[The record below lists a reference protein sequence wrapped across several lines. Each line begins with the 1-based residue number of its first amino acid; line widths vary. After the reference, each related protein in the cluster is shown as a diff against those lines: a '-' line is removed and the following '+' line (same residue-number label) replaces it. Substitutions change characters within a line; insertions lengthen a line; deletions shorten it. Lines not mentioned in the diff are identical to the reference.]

1 MGIPQN
7 AGMTRADLI
16 ALDEASYH
24 RRLASTP
31 GLALV
36 LFGGPDCGAC
46 RVAESRLPAAAPAGI
61 SLFKVDVQRA
71 TALARAFEVF
81 HLPELFLYRDGHF
94 HARLACEI
102 STPALAA
109 ALDRALAAPA
119 EEEP

>member
-1 MGIPQN
+1 
-7 AGMTRADLI
+7 MTRADLI

-24 RRLASTP
+24 RRLAGTP

-61 SLFKVDVQRA
+61 SLFKVDVQQA
-71 TALARAFEVF
+71 TALAQAFEVF

-94 HARLACEI
+94 HARLACAL
-102 STPALAA
+102 SPPALAA